1 VVSVLNREISA
12 AIQSPDITTRLAS
25 IGMVP
30 MVMSVAQITEL
41 ATTSEQTWA
50 RAIKAMGIKPQ

>member
-1 VVSVLNREISA
+1 
-12 AIQSPDITTRLAS
+12 
-25 IGMVP
+25 MVP